1 VRGSAYPGKMSNQGR
16 ERTLR
21 GWALVISSRQIGFRI
36 LTVPVCVLIWE
47 VVARAGLYNPHL
59 FPPPSEV
66 LTTLWADL
74 RSGLVLAD
82 ARASLSRVAVGYLG
96 GALLGIAFGVLT
108 GRSQL
113 GRATVGQVFQL
124 IRPIP
129 PISFVPVAVLWF
141 GLGEFAKYFLVC
153 LGVFFPVWM
162 NAHLGVSSV
171 ERSYIWTAKSMG
183 ASRWNE
189 IFAVYL
195 PAAAPLIFAGLR
207 VAVAI
212 SFYCLVAAE
221 IAGAFSGLAFRITVS
236 HLAFRVDRMFA
247 GLIVLGI
254 LSSAADQGLAFGIR
268 RLFPWT
274 KEGRRQN
281 GR

>member
-1 VRGSAYPGKMSNQGR
+1 MPRLPMLKIR
-16 ERTLR
+16 
-21 GWALVISSRQIGFRI
+21 SRRIAFRM
-36 LTVPVCVLIWE
+36 LTIPTCLLIWE
-47 VVARAGLYNPHL
+47 LLARSGLYNEKL
-59 FPPPSEV
+59 FPGPSQV
-66 LTTLWADL
+66 FVTLWADL

-82 ARASLSRVAVGYLG
+82 ARVSLSRVAVGYLS
-96 GALLGIAFGVLT
+96 GALIGIAFGVLT
-108 GRSQL
+108 GRSDL
-113 GRATVGQVFQL
+113 ARATVGQVFQL

-141 GLGEFAKYFLVC
+141 GLGEFAKYFLVFF
-153 LGVFFPVWM
+153 GVFFPIWM
-162 NAHLGVSSV
+162 NAHLGISNI
-171 ERSYIWTAKSMG
+171 ERSYIWTAQSMG
-183 ASRWNE
+183 ASSWNQ
-189 IFAVYL
+189 IFDVYL

-221 IAGAFSGLAFRITVS
+221 IAGAFSGLAFRIQVS

-268 RLFPWT
+268 KLFPWT
-274 KEGRRQN
+274 KEGARQN